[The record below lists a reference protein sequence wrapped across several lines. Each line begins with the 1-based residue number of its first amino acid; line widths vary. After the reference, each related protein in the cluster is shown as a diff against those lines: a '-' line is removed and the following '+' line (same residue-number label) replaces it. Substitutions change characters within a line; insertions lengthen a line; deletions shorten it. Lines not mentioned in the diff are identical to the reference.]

1 MNNTDR
7 FKVKNQFKLILLL
20 IVLLGFGACHRK
32 ERINVLTEEDKKEI
46 CNLDTQQK
54 RDCFL
59 EEIVDAD
66 QGIRNKDGYYIRKY
80 GYYSPEYNQLN
91 NDMIQ
96 LDLLNLQK
104 IELYL
109 EKYGHPTN
117 SSSEK
122 AIYTPWLIIHH
133 SATIQDR
140 EKNFHYLYDAYK
152 SGILKEGYFINFL
165 QGFYSLKNN
174 TSFEPKEKNNEAN
187 ELLQALGIHE

>member
-1 MNNTDR
+1 M
-7 FKVKNQFKLILLL
+7 

-32 ERINVLTEEDKKEI
+32 ERINVLTEEDKQEI
-46 CNLDTQQK
+46 CNLDTPQK

-66 QGIRNKDGYYIRKY
+66 QGIRNKDGYYIMKY
-80 GYYSPEYNQLN
+80 GYYSHEYNQLN
-91 NDMIQ
+91 NNTIQ

-133 SATIQDR
+133 SATIEDR
-140 EKNFHYLYDAYK
+140 EKNFHYLYDAYR
-152 SGILKEGYFINFL
+152 SGILKDGYFTNFM
-165 QGFYSLKNN
+165 QRFYSLKNN
-174 TSFEPKEKNNEAN
+174 RSFEPKEKNNEIE
-187 ELLQALGIHE
+187 ELVQALGIHE